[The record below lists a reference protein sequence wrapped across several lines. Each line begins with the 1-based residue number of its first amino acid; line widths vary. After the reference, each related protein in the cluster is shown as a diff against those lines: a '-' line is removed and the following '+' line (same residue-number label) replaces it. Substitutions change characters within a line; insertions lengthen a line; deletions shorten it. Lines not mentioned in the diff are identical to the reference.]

1 MKICYCNSCPSFL
14 RPSVRPSMSTTV
26 MDNGA
31 NWIASCITAASPF
44 SCSAIDTQ
52 WTLCFFVRARPTAMA
67 ILPNL
72 SACRQREPSSKYS
85 AGTQTVDT
93 CESPVSP
100 SIRNSWVI
108 LAAASAAEGSM
119 DMGIHFPFIHHTCA
133 SRIGCHR
140 HNPQHEDP
148 RNYVSI
154 LISFQV
160 NHKGSET
167 SATHFRR
174 YTSS

>member
-1 MKICYCNSCPSFL
+1 MELTESHPVSLQQVLLVAVPLTHNGPCASLYALNQLRWPSYPIWAHVVKGSL
-14 RPSVRPSMSTTV
+14 PLNTV
-26 MDNGA
+26 
-31 NWIASCITAASPF
+31 P
-44 SCSAIDTQ
+44 
-52 WTLCFFVRARPTAMA
+52 
-67 ILPNL
+67 
-72 SACRQREPSSKYS
+72 
-85 AGTQTVDT
+85 GTRTVDT

-108 LAAASAAEGSM
+108 LAAASAPEGSM